1 MIRRFNRFEL
11 KYILSIQQ
19 AEAIMQ
25 DLAAQT
31 LPDAHSGP
39 DGYRISSLYYDSPEL
54 DFFWDKIEG
63 VKFRRKIRVRIYP
76 QVDKAPET
84 AMVEIKQRINKTV
97 QKRRLI
103 LPLDQA
109 YRLCEESIDLPGLD
123 AIDETVASEIRYL
136 VQAKHLVPSCIIE
149 YNRKAFVGTAY
160 NPGLRITFDTHLK
173 CRIKDLRLEHDS
185 LNRYFLPPDWV
196 IMEVKVDETVPDW
209 VSSLLISHNCELNR
223 VSKYCAGLA
232 FSKNIQVTHLA
243 ISPHANDIAH
253 DRLSHEPAAK
263 TQNLAE
269 VFPKTTRELPPLPR
283 HLPHLPEQF
292 YGT

>member
-11 KYILSIQQ
+11 KYILSVHQ

-25 DLAAQT
+25 DLKSQT
-31 LPDAHSGP
+31 LPDTHGGP

-76 QVDKAPET
+76 ELGKVPEV

-97 QKRRLI
+97 QKRRLV
-103 LPLDQA
+103 LPLQDA
-109 YRLCEESIDLPGLD
+109 YSLCEDHFDTSGLD
-123 AIDETVASEIRYL
+123 PIDESVASEIKYL
-136 VQAKHLVPSCIIE
+136 VQAKHLTPSCIID
-149 YNRKAFVGTAY
+149 YSRKAFVGTNY
-160 NPGLRITFDTHLK
+160 NPGLRITFDSHLK

-185 LNRYFLPPDWV
+185 VNRYFLPPDWV

-243 ISPHANDIAH
+243 ISPRANEIAQ
-253 DRLSHEPAAK
+253 DRLHETAAK
-263 TQNLAE
+263 TQQLAPL
-269 VFPKTTRELPPLPR
+269 FPTRELPNQINNL
-283 HLPHLPEQF
+283 
-292 YGT
+292 YGA